1 MAARGRRSQLR
12 SMSTQPAAPVDTPQA
27 SDLTPGAR
35 IRYWRDARGLS
46 QMKLALDIGISPRHM
61 SFVETGRSRPSRD
74 LVLRLANHLA
84 IPSREEN
91 LLLESAGYARRHQES
106 AWSDPNL
113 DQVRSVLSFLLE
125 RHEPNS
131 ALVFDRHWD
140 IVMSN
145 EAHRSATDF
154 LLGDS
159 GAPESVR
166 GNLLRLTFHPQG
178 LRPYIA
184 NFDHVGPALLG
195 RIDREL
201 AEAPSAHQLA
211 AVADEIRSYAPMP
224 VGSCAPTGQEL
235 ILPIHLKK
243 GDFEV
248 RLFSVLTTIG
258 AAIDVTLQ
266 ELRLESFFPAD
277 DASERALQAL
287 REAGA

>member
-1 MAARGRRSQLR
+1 
-12 SMSTQPAAPVDTPQA
+12 MSIQETPAIEPPQTNE
-27 SDLTPGAR
+27 LTPGGR

-46 QMKLALDIGISPRHM
+46 QMKLALDVGISPRHM

-74 LVLRLANHLA
+74 LVLRLASRLA

-106 AWSDPNL
+106 AWSDPGL
-113 DQVRSVLSFLLE
+113 DQVRSVLAFLLE

-145 EAHRSATDF
+145 EAHRSATEF
-154 LLGDS
+154 FIGDAE
-159 GAPESVR
+159 APESVR
-166 GNLLRLTFHPQG
+166 SNLLRLTFHPRG
-178 LRPYIA
+178 LRPYIQ

-195 RIDREL
+195 RIEREL

-211 AVADEIRSYAPMP
+211 AVAEEIRSYAPMP
-224 VGSCAPTGQEL
+224 SGSCAPTGQEL

-266 ELRLESFFPAD
+266 ELCVESFFPAD
-277 DASERALQAL
+277 EASERALEAL
-287 REAGA
+287 REASS